1 MLPELGPVEEGWGA
15 DWRMGWSKICTVS
28 AAVHMSLAYLPHA
41 SSHNCELHAVVHFFA
56 DGHVS
61 GRTRGSRKMFRI
73 SQGWIALIEGVDVSF
88 TLGMGEQTNP
98 ALKKGKY

>member
-1 MLPELGPVEEGWGA
+1 MESGLEDGVEQ
-15 DWRMGWSKICTVS
+15 DLHSFSRCSHVS
-28 AAVHMSLAYLPHA
+28 DIPSTRQFTQLRITR
-41 SSHNCELHAVVHFFA
+41 EVVHFFA

-73 SQGWIALIEGVDVSF
+73 SQGWIGLIEGVDVSF
-88 TLGMGEQTNP
+88 TLGMGEQTNQ